1 MQAIQARVSEYERL
15 NTQVLGISC
24 DTNSTQEAYQRIFGK
39 LDFPLLSDFY
49 PHGDVTSSFGLL
61 MEDGRPSRA
70 AVIID
75 QKGNIVD
82 TVAYPLSQLPD
93 HDDLLG
99 IIRSKAIVPGTTR
112 NLSKDD

>member
-1 MQAIQARVSEYERL
+1 MIQTRVGEYNRL

-24 DTNSTQEAYQRIFGK
+24 DTSSTQEAYQRIFNA

-49 PHGDVTSSFGLL
+49 PHGEVTSSFGLL

-75 QKGNIVD
+75 QEGNLAD
-82 TVAYPLSQLPD
+82 TVVYPLSELPN
-93 HDDLLG
+93 HDDILERIKEKL
-99 IIRSKAIVPGTTR
+99 IQ
-112 NLSKDD
+112 